1 MQEIDAS
8 EVEDPNAEQTP
19 LGTLQKG
26 SIDILGAK
34 VNEPCFGSIH
44 ESTFTIHHTA
54 QCTSSGTIH
63 KGRPHKGGE
72 GVLAQKE
79 I

>member
-34 VNEPCFGSIH
+34 VNELRFENIH
-44 ESTFTIHHTA
+44 E
-54 QCTSSGTIH
+54 
-63 KGRPHKGGE
+63 
-72 GVLAQKE
+72 
-79 I
+79 